1 MDGEVK
7 SEKEKVESGTEMA
20 AAPEPSHKFRTL
32 LLVVLA
38 LLLVG
43 GAGAGY
49 WYFTIYTQTPERTM
63 ARMFGAMQGV
73 TAVTADVTVDGNGTG
88 IPTSS
93 LYVDKENPFTK
104 AVDSSLLV
112 KALLH
117 IDDAAKLFDMD
128 FSLSAKA
135 DGNEV
140 SAFAGEMRSI
150 GDVDYVQFTTLATL
164 AIPATVMDGV
174 SVALNRFIVIDKT
187 EIMKSFRIDALATSV
202 DTTQE
207 AAVRTALAEY
217 LPKIIVVTSTLP
229 IEGVQGVDTLHYAYA
244 VDKNAVGELLNALSV
259 TMPDHDFSEVRAMLG
274 NTNDVT
280 GELWIGKRDA
290 LLYKAT
296 IMTTLKGTQQF
307 AVTATVGLSDFGAA
321 VAVVAPEAST
331 PFQDVMVEVL
341 EKVSEI
347 GNADDDGDGLNNRD
361 EDKYGSDKNTPDT
374 DGDGFS
380 DGDEVKNGYNPA
392 GDGKIS
398 VTVTSTSIVNSD
410 GSASFVD

>member
-1 MDGEVK
+1 MTDEMQEMKTEVL
-7 SEKEKVESGTEMA
+7 SSAAVA
-20 AAPEPSHKFRTL
+20 AATVPPSHKLRWTLITIFTL
-32 LLVVLA
+32 LLV
-38 LLLVG
+38 
-43 GAGAGY
+43 GAAAAGY
-49 WYFTIYTQTPERTM
+49 WYLSVYTQTPERTM

-73 TAVTADVTVDGNGTG
+73 TTVTADVTVDGNGTG

-93 LYVDKENPFTK
+93 LYVDKDNPFTK

-117 IDDAAKLFDMD
+117 IDDTAKLLDMN

-140 SAFAGEMRSI
+140 STFAGEMRSI
-150 GDVDYVQFTTLATL
+150 GDVDYVQFTTLATP
-164 AIPATVMDGV
+164 AISATVMDGV
-174 SVALNRFIVIDKT
+174 GVALNRFIVIDRA

-244 VDKNAVGELLNALSV
+244 VDKNAVGELLNALLV
-259 TMPDHDFSEVRAMLG
+259 TMPDHDFSEIRAMLG
-274 NTNDVT
+274 NTNDIT

-321 VAVVAPEAST
+321 VVVVAPETST
-331 PFQDVMVEVL
+331 PLQDVMVEVL
-341 EKVSEI
+341 DRVLEI
-347 GNADDDGDGLNNRD
+347 GKADDDGDGLLNRD
-361 EDKYGSDKNTPDT
+361 EDRYNTDKNNPDT
-374 DGDGFS
+374 DGDGYT
-380 DGDEVKNGYNPA
+380 DGAEVDGGYNPNGEGNLVA
-392 GDGKIS
+392 WREDVIESLQFGD
-398 VTVTSTSIVNSD
+398 
-410 GSASFVD
+410 